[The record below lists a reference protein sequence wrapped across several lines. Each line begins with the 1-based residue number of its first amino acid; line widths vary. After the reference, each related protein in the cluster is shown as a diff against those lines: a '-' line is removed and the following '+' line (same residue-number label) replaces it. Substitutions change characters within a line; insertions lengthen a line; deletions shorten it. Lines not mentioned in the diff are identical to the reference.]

1 MWIVAYALGVVALIL
16 LSAGGS
22 PVSSSI
28 GWTIVTLIVIDYSAR
43 SGLRKDVEVNGAYN
57 NTPVTKFWIFTGMVA
72 EIMIVALSIYVYI
85 KILFS

>member
-1 MWIVAYALGVVALIL
+1 MWIVAYVLGVVALIL
-16 LSAGGS
+16 LSAEGS

-57 NTPVTKFWIFTGMVA
+57 NTPVTKFWIFTGTVA